1 MRFFQALILV
11 LLANISVQTLP
22 IPQAFAI
29 TAEEQLTDP
38 ALEARARDLSKQ
50 LRCLVC
56 QNQSIDDSDAD
67 LAKDLRAEV
76 RKQLLGGAD
85 DKTILSNLQ
94 EKYGDYVL
102 LNPPVSLATIGLWA
116 TPILALLLG
125 GGLIV
130 YSRRRGLPTPT
141 PSVPLPSAS
150 EDKELASE
158 KAIHMRPIG
167 ATSLAVTASF
177 CILIAGAIYWFGLG
191 SPSLPSQPLS
201 QRASEIN
208 LEARQAEAQLA
219 EKQQAFAAA
228 KDATM
233 GTPENIGN
241 WLELAL
247 AAAELGRVEEELNA
261 LRTALSLTDEDIGIK
276 SMLAEA
282 LTRSADGQVIPEAR
296 QLIAEILAENG
307 GEPRALFLSGLA
319 AMEDG
324 AYNRAVDN
332 WQYLI
337 EISPKDA
344 PWVGVVREN
353 LTEAAERAG
362 IALEEDSGT
371 SPLPALSQESLSAT
385 AEMSEAE
392 RLEMI
397 EGMVANLRQRLDEN
411 PKDSEGWQRLA
422 RAYRVLNRPEEALEA
437 LGRASA
443 AALNDFELQL
453 AVLEQLMMAD
463 KDRDTAPSQ
472 DKAKEVS
479 VANIVLE
486 RAMALN
492 AEHPELLFFAG
503 HFARRDGDKD
513 KARFYW
519 AKLLDKIPA
528 SSETA
533 RLLRLELDKLAR

>member
-1 MRFFQALILV
+1 
-11 LLANISVQTLP
+11 
-22 IPQAFAI
+22 
-29 TAEEQLTDP
+29 
-38 ALEARARDLSKQ
+38 
-50 LRCLVC
+50 LVC

-158 KAIHMRPIG
+158 KAIHTRPIG
-167 ATSLAVTASF
+167 ANSLAVTASF

-261 LRTALSLTDEDIGIK
+261 LRTALSLTNEDIGIK
-276 SMLAEA
+276 SMLAET

-296 QLIAEILAENG
+296 QLIAEILAENE

-332 WQYLI
+332 WRYLI
-337 EISPKDA
+337 EISAKDA

-362 IALEEDSGT
+362 IALEEAGIDLKEDTET
-371 SPLPALSQESLSAT
+371 SPLPALSQESLSAA

-453 AVLEQLMMAD
+453 AVLEQLMMAG

-533 RLLRLELDKLAR
+533 RLLQLELDYFLL

>member
-1 MRFFQALILV
+1 M
-11 LLANISVQTLP
+11 
-22 IPQAFAI
+22 
-29 TAEEQLTDP
+29 
-38 ALEARARDLSKQ
+38 
-50 LRCLVC
+50 
-56 QNQSIDDSDAD
+56 
-67 LAKDLRAEV
+67 
-76 RKQLLGGAD
+76 
-85 DKTILSNLQ
+85 
-94 EKYGDYVL
+94 
-102 LNPPVSLATIGLWA
+102 
-116 TPILALLLG
+116 
-125 GGLIV
+125 
-130 YSRRRGLPTPT
+130 PT

-150 EDKELASE
+150 TDKELASE
-158 KAIHMRPIG
+158 KAIHTRPIG

-208 LEARQAEAQLA
+208 LEARQAEVQLA

-261 LRTALSLTDEDIGIK
+261 LRTALSLTNEDIGIK

-332 WQYLI
+332 WRYLI

-371 SPLPALSQESLSAT
+371 SPLPALSQESLSAA

-453 AVLEQLMMAD
+453 AVLEQLMMAG

-533 RLLRLELDKLAR
+533 RLLQLELDKLAR